1 MSVLIAVPGIVAGI
15 PVVGVGGGLIGP
27 VRQRR
32 EQILT
37 RAEQEGTGTERR
49 RAGT

>member
-27 VRQRR
+27 CGSGGSRS
-32 EQILT
+32 
-37 RAEQEGTGTERR
+37 
-49 RAGT
+49 